1 MRSINNL
8 VGGCAI
14 AVGIKE
20 HTSISGSA
28 LRTVIDYLFQKM
40 FTFSSCSLGGER
52 FAISRNSGKMTR
64 KQGLYRYL

>member
-1 MRSINNL
+1 MRPINNL

-28 LRTVIDYLFQKM
+28 LRTVVDYLFQKM
-40 FTFSSCSLGGER
+40 FNFSSCSLGETVEKWRESKVCTGTY
-52 FAISRNSGKMTR
+52 NSV
-64 KQGLYRYL
+64 